1 MGFAMGS
8 ALMQWATASNR
19 LRARHAPLA
28 MAATTSEVDAAAD
41 KPPQAKFLPITE
53 GVLPLP
59 QGPEAIAAQCLSATL
74 NAYGSGILRQRH
86 ELLLPLIGATDL
98 DDWPGG
104 VRQQFKAMQPM
115 MEQVLKGVKEDPGL
129 QGPLKG
135 SIIDMA
141 DAIGCWEGDKIGAV
155 VFPTAETL
163 PKLKEIVAADK
174 LCMMVNS
181 QWQGGQVVSDFGW
194 GPFKKANEEFVDS
207 FEWVYYCRQVRIN
220 GDTTIVQRAYPG
232 KWQVHVLNAK
242 GERPCVSVEDKRP
255 SYQRLEEI
263 CRGVPGSMSSMSLGE
278 RLVAEWNFNIDSMQE
293 VQNYNKD
300 DTQ

>member
-19 LRARHAPLA
+19 LRVRPAPLA

-115 MEQVLKGVKEDPGL
+115 MEQVLKGVKADPGL

-163 PKLKEIVAADK
+163 PKLKEIVAAGK

-181 QWQGGQVVSDFGW
+181 QWQGGQIVSDFGW
-194 GPFKKANEEFVDS
+194 GPSKKANEEFVDS